1 MLISSKGVPLKQKK
15 GAIVKEEK
23 SGQVQKLKNRIKNLE
38 KKNRLLVTKLNSAE
52 AALKDN
58 MKYLKD
64 HTEDLTL
71 EDLIEA
77 ASSKK
82 TLVETKKID
91 ICPKC
96 GSEDLKVITTLFG
109 TMESCICGYRETFK
123 K

>member
-1 MLISSKGVPLKQKK
+1 MKQ
-15 GAIVKEEK
+15 EK
-23 SGQVQKLKNRIKNLE
+23 SGEVQKLKNRVKNLE
-38 KKNRLLVTKLNSAE
+38 KKNRLLINKLNSAE

-64 HTEDLTL
+64 HTEDVSL

-77 ASSKK
+77 ASNKK
-82 TLVETKKID
+82 TLVETKKVK

-96 GSEDLKVITTLFG
+96 GSEELKVIVTLFG
-109 TMESCICGYRETFK
+109 TMESCKCGYRETFK